1 MQVTIGGSAARLLS
15 VVFLTAVVACVV
27 VPLLNRVSVVRN
39 CRRSPV
45 DEHRTTNRFPS
56 PWLLL
61 RANGD
66 FADGLNKWFDDRVG
80 FRDLFIR
87 TKNQIDYSIFSTSR
101 KVYVGSEGWLFKRD
115 PGLPLERL
123 DANGFDAV
131 TNSFL
136 DLARRLSNKGIR
148 LVVVGY
154 PDKSRVYPEMLP
166 ADATLLLPGGNYDKL
181 RQFLSRQPTLTFI
194 DVEEVLRREKSTTTD
209 TLYRKTD
216 LHATESGQVAVIKE
230 IVARIARA
238 EGRPDI
244 RWNESFE
251 PITGMWGPGNEAR
264 FLSLLVPVLEN
275 YRSFK
280 GTYKPGDNEPD
291 GHWTI
296 PDAQAYQRA
305 DDGIGPLFA
314 WEFHSLPELCSERL
328 PGTVLLGVSFV
339 DLYPTLGLHRYF
351 CSFRRLD
358 PLNVRAAV
366 DRLALF
372 LESVPDGTK
381 YFIYQYYAPSFTT
394 CRFTISD
401 LAPISVMPG
410 DAVDGVQLATVS
422 LRLLAGILLAVF

>member
-1 MQVTIGGSAARLLS
+1 M
-15 VVFLTAVVACVV
+15 
-27 VPLLNRVSVVRN
+27 
-39 CRRSPV
+39 
-45 DEHRTTNRFPS
+45 
-56 PWLLL
+56 
-61 RANGD
+61 
-66 FADGLNKWFDDRVG
+66 
-80 FRDLFIR
+80 
-87 TKNQIDYSIFSTSR
+87 
-101 KVYVGSEGWLFKRD
+101 
-115 PGLPLERL
+115 PLERL
-123 DANGFDAV
+123 DANAFDAV

-136 DLARRLSNKGIR
+136 DLARRLSAKGIR

-154 PDKSRVYPEMLP
+154 PDKSRIYPEMLP

-181 RQFLSRQPTLTFI
+181 RQFLSRQSTLTFI
-194 DVEEVLRREKSTTTD
+194 DVEEILRREKSTTTE

-230 IVARIARA
+230 IVARIAQA

-244 RWNESFE
+244 SWNESFE
-251 PITGMWGPGNEAR
+251 PISRMWGPGNEAR
-264 FLSLLVPVLEN
+264 FLSLLVPVLED
-275 YRSFK
+275 YHSFK

-296 PDAQAYQRA
+296 PDPLAYQRA

-358 PLNVRAAV
+358 PLNSRAAV
-366 DRLALF
+366 DRLALS

-381 YFIYQYYAPSFTT
+381 YFIYQYYAPL
-394 CRFTISD
+394 IHN
-401 LAPISVMPG
+401 MPFHDFG
-410 DAVDGVQLATVS
+410 PRAH
-422 LRLLAGILLAVF
+422 